1 MYNNKMVSYEKE
13 KKKRAEKNF
22 LKSEKYYRNNNG
34 FNKNIERINS
44 EKCERASILLDNLSA
59 LEYSNLTDIDKSSSS
74 IYSENWKVLKTNEA
88 NYMDSVNIGNN
99 RCKRR
104 SLTCNNF
111 TNRNNIFDSS
121 INENKKFLY
130 ERELPNFKDINHQIA
145 NTLINSY
152 SDYYLE
158 NEKKDWNNFNSVSNY
173 NMSDIDIY
181 NDEDIDIPL
190 YKNKTNIVTDEDES
204 ESPCNTR
211 LINFQKRKH
220 VKKCDGENGKFEW
233 DNGREN
239 IFYKGHENGNKTER
253 NRNKIDKQDK
263 YVFNLRSGKKERIDM
278 KPYKDKNKK
287 DGKKNT
293 TNEWHSN
300 SEENKKMFEN
310 KIRTEYDIKLNKMIE
325 KYRAQDEEKK
335 EVTNII
341 YKKYMNI
348 KNDLIKESYE
358 KKRLKDE
365 NEKLKNELTE
375 LIRSPVENDMIYNY
389 KKKLEDYMY
398 LSKNKDIEIK
408 KLENELINMKNKLN
422 VLEKECLS
430 LSGEKT
436 KLRDTNEEIK
446 KDSINLKEKLETFK
460 IVNKE
465 MKEILFYKDLKIN
478 YFSNIIS
485 LLDETIMKKEV
496 QKVMFSKVKKT
507 GEELGGI
514 DNGST
519 SIQKIKDDCQQ
530 KNDECRSFK
539 GDKQMGAI
547 KNMNKKIIIK
557 SFVQKIEDI
566 NKKIIKHMN
575 ALDSYENKMS
585 NILYNSHEIVENNE
599 NTSEKNK
606 KDNELLDKYFNC
618 ENLSFNENELNLSV
632 GSDGLTTFF
641 AKSNSK
647 DKN

>member
-1 MYNNKMVSYEKE
+1 MYDNKMVSYEKE
-13 KKKRAEKNF
+13 EKKRAAKKFFKN
-22 LKSEKYYRNNNG
+22 EKYYRNNNG
-34 FNKNIERINS
+34 FNKNIEKINS

-59 LEYSNLTDIDKSSSS
+59 LEYSNLIDFDKSSSS
-74 IYSENWKVLKTNEA
+74 IYSENWKVLKTNEG

-111 TNRNNIFDSS
+111 TNKNNIFDSS
-121 INENKKFLY
+121 INENSKLLY
-130 ERELPNFKDINHQIA
+130 EREQLNFKDINHQNV

-158 NEKKDWNNFNSVSNY
+158 NEKKDWNKFNSASNY
-173 NMSDIDIY
+173 NMPDLDAY
-181 NDEDIDIPL
+181 NDEDMGIPL
-190 YKNKTNIVTDEDES
+190 YRNKTDIMIDKDEN

-220 VKKCDGENGKFEW
+220 VKNSGENIKFEW
-233 DNGREN
+233 VNRREN
-239 IFYKGHENGNKTER
+239 RFYKPYENGNKAEG
-253 NRNKIDKQDK
+253 NRKKIDKQDK
-263 YVFNLRSGKKERIDM
+263 YVFNLKSGKKERIDM
-278 KPYKDKNKK
+278 KPYKDKNKN
-287 DGKKNT
+287 DWKKNT
-293 TNEWHSN
+293 TNEWDNN
-300 SEENKKMFEN
+300 SEENMKMFEN
-310 KIRTEYDIKLNKMIE
+310 KMKTEYDTKLNKIIK
-325 KYRAQDEEKK
+325 KYKAQDEEKK

-341 YKKYMNI
+341 YKKYINI

-358 KKRLKDE
+358 KKRLKDD

-375 LIRSPVENDMIYNY
+375 LIKLPVENDMIYNY

-436 KLRDTNEEIK
+436 KLRGTNEEIK
-446 KDSINLKEKLETFK
+446 KDNINLKKKLETFK
-460 IVNKE
+460 IVNDE

-496 QKVMFSKVKKT
+496 QKVMFSKVRKT
-507 GEELGGI
+507 GENLGGI

-519 SIQKIKDDCQQ
+519 SSQKIEDDCQQ
-530 KNDECRSFK
+530 KNDECQNFM

-585 NILYNSHEIVENNE
+585 NILYNSHEIVENSE

>member
-1 MYNNKMVSYEKE
+1 MANYEKE
-13 KKKRAEKNF
+13 EKKKAEKN
-22 LKSEKYYRNNNG
+22 YRNNNG
-34 FNKNIERINS
+34 FNKNIEKINS

-59 LEYSNLTDIDKSSSS
+59 LDYSNLNDIDKSSSS
-74 IYSENWKVLKTNEA
+74 IYSENWKVLKTNEG
-88 NYMDSVNIGNN
+88 NYMDSVNVGNN

-111 TNRNNIFDSS
+111 TNKNHFFDSS
-121 INENKKFLY
+121 INENKKLLY
-130 ERELPNFKDINHQIA
+130 ESELPDFKDINHQIA
-145 NTLINSY
+145 NSLINSY

-173 NMSDIDIY
+173 NMSDLDIY
-181 NDEDIDIPL
+181 NDEDIDIDL
-190 YKNKTNIVTDEDES
+190 YKNKTNIVVDEDES
-204 ESPCNTR
+204 PCNGR
-211 LINFQKRKH
+211 LINFQKRRY
-220 VKKCDGENGKFEW
+220 VKNCGGKNGKFEW
-233 DNGREN
+233 GNGREN
-239 IFYKGHENGNKTER
+239 IFYKGHENGNQTEGDR
-253 NRNKIDKQDK
+253 KKIDKQDK
-263 YVFNLRSGKKERIDM
+263 YVFNLKSGKKERIDM

-287 DGKKNT
+287 DRKKNT
-293 TNEWHSN
+293 TNEWN
-300 SEENKKMFEN
+300 NNNEEKKKMFEN
-310 KIRTEYDIKLNKMIE
+310 QIRTEYDIKLNKMIE
-325 KYRAQDEEKK
+325 KYRDQDEEKK

-358 KKRLKDE
+358 KNRLKDE

-375 LIRSPVENDMIYNY
+375 LIKSPVENDMMYNY

-422 VLEKECLS
+422 VIEKECLS

-436 KLRDTNEEIK
+436 KLRDSNEEIK
-446 KDSINLKEKLETFK
+446 KDNINLKKKLETFK
-460 IVNKE
+460 IVNEE

-485 LLDETIMKKEV
+485 LLDETIMKKEI
-496 QKVMFSKVKKT
+496 QKVTFSKVRKT
-507 GEELGGI
+507 GEELESI

-519 SIQKIKDDCQQ
+519 GFQKIE
-530 KNDECRSFK
+530 DECRSFK

-566 NKKIIKHMN
+566 NKKIKKHMST
-575 ALDSYENKMS
+575 LDSYENKMS
-585 NILYNSHEIVENNE
+585 NILYNSHEIVE

>member
-1 MYNNKMVSYEKE
+1 MYNNKMVNYEKE

-22 LKSEKYYRNNNG
+22 LKSEKYYRNNNV

-59 LEYSNLTDIDKSSSS
+59 LDYSNLTDIDKSSSS

-111 TNRNNIFDSS
+111 TNKNNIFDSS
-121 INENKKFLY
+121 INENKKLLY

-173 NMSDIDIY
+173 NMPDIDIY
-181 NDEDIDIPL
+181 NDEDIGIPL
-190 YKNKTNIVTDEDES
+190 YKNKTNIVIDEDEN

-211 LINFQKRKH
+211 LVNFQKRKH
-220 VKKCDGENGKFEW
+220 IKNCDGENGKFEW

-239 IFYKGHENGNKTER
+239 IFYKGHENGNKTEG
-253 NRNKIDKQDK
+253 NRKKIDKQDK

-300 SEENKKMFEN
+300 NEENKKMFEN

-325 KYRAQDEEKK
+325 KYRAQDDEKK

-375 LIRSPVENDMIYNY
+375 LIKSPVENDMIYNY

-430 LSGEKT
+430 LSDEKT

-446 KDSINLKEKLETFK
+446 KDNINLKKKLETFK
-460 IVNKE
+460 IVNEE

-496 QKVMFSKVKKT
+496 QKVIFSKVRKT

-519 SIQKIKDDCQQ
+519 GSQKIEDDCQQ
-530 KNDECRSFK
+530 KNNECRSFK

>member
-1 MYNNKMVSYEKE
+1 MYDNKMVSYEKE
-13 KKKRAEKNF
+13 EKKRAEKKYFKN
-22 LKSEKYYRNNNG
+22 EKYYRNNNG
-34 FNKNIERINS
+34 FNKNIEKINS

-59 LEYSNLTDIDKSSSS
+59 LEYSNLIDFDKSSSS
-74 IYSENWKVLKTNEA
+74 IYSENWKVLKTNEG

-111 TNRNNIFDSS
+111 TNKNNIFDSS
-121 INENKKFLY
+121 INENSKLLY
-130 ERELPNFKDINHQIA
+130 EREQLNFKDINNQIV

-158 NEKKDWNNFNSVSNY
+158 NEKKDWNKFNSASNY
-173 NMSDIDIY
+173 NMPDLDTY

-190 YKNKTNIVTDEDES
+190 YRNKTDIMIDKDEN

-220 VKKCDGENGKFEW
+220 VKNSGGENIKFEW
-233 DNGREN
+233 VNRREN
-239 IFYKGHENGNKTER
+239 RFYKPYENGNKTEG
-253 NRNKIDKQDK
+253 NRKKIDKQDK
-263 YVFNLRSGKKERIDM
+263 YVFNLKSGKKERIDM
-278 KPYKDKNKK
+278 KPYKDKNKN
-287 DGKKNT
+287 DWKKNT
-293 TNEWHSN
+293 TNEWDNN
-300 SEENKKMFEN
+300 SEENMKMFEN
-310 KIRTEYDIKLNKMIE
+310 KMKTEYDTKLNKIIK
-325 KYRAQDEEKK
+325 KYKAQDEEKK

-341 YKKYMNI
+341 YKKYINI

-375 LIRSPVENDMIYNY
+375 LIKLPVENDMIYNY

-430 LSGEKT
+430 LSGEKK
-436 KLRDTNEEIK
+436 KLRGTNEEIK
-446 KDSINLKEKLETFK
+446 KDNINLKKKLETFK
-460 IVNKE
+460 IVNEE

-496 QKVMFSKVKKT
+496 QKVMFSKVRMT
-507 GEELGGI
+507 GEDLGGI

-519 SIQKIKDDCQQ
+519 SSQKIGDDCQQ
-530 KNDECRSFK
+530 KNDESRNFM

-585 NILYNSHEIVENNE
+585 NILYNSHEIVENSE

>member
-1 MYNNKMVSYEKE
+1 MYDNKMVSYEKE
-13 KKKRAEKNF
+13 EKKRAAKKFFKN
-22 LKSEKYYRNNNG
+22 EKYDRNNNG
-34 FNKNIERINS
+34 FNKNIEKINS

-59 LEYSNLTDIDKSSSS
+59 LEYSNLIDFDKSSSS
-74 IYSENWKVLKTNEA
+74 IYSGNWKVLKTNEG

-111 TNRNNIFDSS
+111 TNKNNIFDSS
-121 INENKKFLY
+121 INENSKLLY
-130 ERELPNFKDINHQIA
+130 EREQLNFKDINNQIV

-158 NEKKDWNNFNSVSNY
+158 NEKKDWNKFNSASNY
-173 NMSDIDIY
+173 NMPDLDTY

-190 YKNKTNIVTDEDES
+190 YRNKTDIMIDKDEN

-220 VKKCDGENGKFEW
+220 VKNSGENIKFEW
-233 DNGREN
+233 VNRREN
-239 IFYKGHENGNKTER
+239 RFYKPYENGNKAEE
-253 NRNKIDKQDK
+253 NRKKIDKQDK
-263 YVFNLRSGKKERIDM
+263 YVFNLKSGKKERIDM

-287 DGKKNT
+287 DWKKNT
-293 TNEWHSN
+293 TNEWDNN
-300 SEENKKMFEN
+300 SEENMKMFEN
-310 KIRTEYDIKLNKMIE
+310 KMKTEYDTKLNKIIK
-325 KYRAQDEEKK
+325 KYKAQDEEKK

-341 YKKYMNI
+341 YKKYINI

-375 LIRSPVENDMIYNY
+375 LIKLPVENDMIYNY

-436 KLRDTNEEIK
+436 KLRGTNEEIK
-446 KDSINLKEKLETFK
+446 KDNINLKKKLETFK
-460 IVNKE
+460 IVNEE

-496 QKVMFSKVKKT
+496 QKVMFSKVRKT
-507 GEELGGI
+507 GENLGGI

-519 SIQKIKDDCQQ
+519 SSQKIEDDCQQ
-530 KNDECRSFK
+530 KNDESRNFM

-585 NILYNSHEIVENNE
+585 NILYNSHEIVENSE

-606 KDNELLDKYFNC
+606 KDNEILNKYFNC

>member
-1 MYNNKMVSYEKE
+1 MYDNKMVSYEKE
-13 KKKRAEKNF
+13 EKKRAEKKFFKN
-22 LKSEKYYRNNNG
+22 EKYYRNNNG
-34 FNKNIERINS
+34 FNKNIEKINS

-59 LEYSNLTDIDKSSSS
+59 LGYSNLIDFDKSSSS
-74 IYSENWKVLKTNEA
+74 IYSENWKVLKTNEG

-111 TNRNNIFDSS
+111 TNKNNIFDSS
-121 INENKKFLY
+121 INENSKLLY
-130 ERELPNFKDINHQIA
+130 EREQLNFKDINHQNV

-158 NEKKDWNNFNSVSNY
+158 NEKKDWNKFNSASNY
-173 NMSDIDIY
+173 NLPDLDTY

-190 YKNKTNIVTDEDES
+190 YRNKTDIMIDKDEN

-220 VKKCDGENGKFEW
+220 VKNSGGENIKFEW
-233 DNGREN
+233 VNRREN
-239 IFYKGHENGNKTER
+239 RFYKPYENGNKTEG
-253 NRNKIDKQDK
+253 NRKKIDKQDK
-263 YVFNLRSGKKERIDM
+263 YVFNLKSGKKERIDM

-287 DGKKNT
+287 DWKKNT
-293 TNEWHSN
+293 TNEWDNN
-300 SEENKKMFEN
+300 SEENMKMFEN
-310 KIRTEYDIKLNKMIE
+310 KMKTEYDTKLNKIIK
-325 KYRAQDEEKK
+325 KYKAQDDEKK

-341 YKKYMNI
+341 YKKYINI

-375 LIRSPVENDMIYNY
+375 LIKLPVENDMIYNY

-436 KLRDTNEEIK
+436 KLRGTNEEIK
-446 KDSINLKEKLETFK
+446 KDNINLKKKLETFK
-460 IVNKE
+460 IVNEE

-496 QKVMFSKVKKT
+496 QKVMFSKVRKT
-507 GEELGGI
+507 GEDLGGI

-519 SIQKIKDDCQQ
+519 SSQKIEDDCQQ
-530 KNDECRSFK
+530 KNDESRNFM
-539 GDKQMGAI
+539 GDRQMGAI

-585 NILYNSHEIVENNE
+585 NILYNSHEIVENSE